1 MTRREFVEKV
11 SVGSAAMV
19 AGGVL
24 AGGMDAPD
32 AAAQEGEH
40 HENVSGPLANATVSF
55 GAWPIP
61 LDRTVPPVGP
71 PPNVHRLIRS
81 EEHTSELQ
89 STCNLVCRLL
99 LAKKRKELSAQRRLH
114 SSHNAYS
121 ASRRSAASVGI
132 RMLTFVVWPRLTRH
146 TRTYD

>member
-1 MTRREFVEKV
+1 MKRREFVEKV

-71 PPNVHRLIRS
+71 PPNVHRLIPNTTTIKAGGSVNFILAGLHQVVVYGPGKRPEDVRS
-81 EEHTSELQ
+81 D
-89 STCNLVCRLL
+89 LVIPMP
-99 LAKKRKELSAQRRLH
+99 
-114 SSHNAYS
+114 NAPPTLPP
-121 ASRRSAASVGI
+121 VI
-132 RMLTFVVWPRLTRH
+132 N
-146 TRTYD
+146 DED